1 MRRAAQPP
9 PSSRWLGRRHL
20 RLWRG
25 QAVSSYIV
33 MLYLGCVVG
42 TLGGAAVAQTRGLD
56 PIHFAVATCVLL
68 VPAFAGARLWFVA
81 LNWPVFRPERS
92 RIWRRDE
99 GGWSVYGG
107 LTGGFI
113 ASFPLLAAA
122 GIPLWRFWDAA
133 AITMLIGLILTR
145 LGCAMNGCC
154 GGRETSG
161 RLGCW
166 LPDHSNAWR
175 RRVPTQLLEA
185 GWGALVLAGA
195 LILQSHLGSDGMLFA
210 AVVAA
215 YGAGRLVL
223 EPLRESAGSAAGR
236 RANEVASVVLIVAGV
251 LALLSTVTAHHA

>member
-1 MRRAAQPP
+1 
-9 PSSRWLGRRHL
+9 
-20 RLWRG
+20 
-25 QAVSSYIV
+25 
-33 MLYLGCVVG
+33 MLYLGCVTGV
-42 TLGGAAVAQTRGLD
+42 LAGAAVAQARGLE
-56 PIHFAVATCVLL
+56 PIRFAVATCVLL

-81 LNWPVFRPERS
+81 VNWPVFRSERG
-92 RIWRRDE
+92 RAWRRGD

-107 LTGGFI
+107 LAGGFI
-113 ASFPLLAAA
+113 ASVPLLAAT

-133 AITMLIGLILTR
+133 AITMLVGLILTR

-161 RLGCW
+161 WLGCW
-166 LPDHSNAWR
+166 LPDHNNAWR

-185 GWGALVLAGA
+185 GWGASVLAGA
-195 LILQSHLGSDGMLFA
+195 LIMQSRLSFGGMLFA

-223 EPLRESAGSAAGR
+223 EPQREPTGPAAGR
-236 RANEVASVVLIVAGV
+236 HANVAASVVLIVAGA